1 MGQPKVASAT
11 WRDQSK
17 RISRDFYETVGQ
29 QLEHTV
35 AAEAALVNDHARILN
50 RALAECAKLLRK
62 PEGNGHNSWLMGRLR
77 FDFCFFHPC
86 LVAGLQGQANTFFVK
101 TVGRLWNDFLD
112 FGEKGGTAANYL
124 GEGALAARWRERVKP
139 VSFVLGYDGQG
150 RICHKVLAQ
159 AARPS
164 PLR

>member
-1 MGQPKVASAT
+1 M
-11 WRDQSK
+11 
-17 RISRDFYETVGQ
+17 
-29 QLEHTV
+29 
-35 AAEAALVNDHARILN
+35 
-50 RALAECAKLLRK
+50 
-62 PEGNGHNSWLMGRLR
+62 
-77 FDFCFFHPC
+77 
-86 LVAGLQGQANTFFVK
+86 AGLQGQANTFFVK

-150 RICHKVLAQ
+150 CICHKVLAQ